1 MSVQETAV
9 ARARDA
15 LGDST
20 PAVVAHDV
28 WWALG
33 LELLL
38 PETVLFCVQ
47 RSGAVDLL
55 RQRGVEVFC
64 LSEHVRDP
72 RVAYMSAVDIF
83 EHPSA
88 RAFCAGLG
96 GFTVIAIRPNA
107 RLAGAIEA
115 AGGRSL
121 GSPDSLDTGRR
132 FENKLAF
139 VEIARQAGVP
149 TPRWEIVAASDG
161 RSFDQLSRRLGPRL
175 VVQAP
180 RGNAGQRTWFV
191 DRQASLDAI
200 GAAEGDRPLR
210 VAEVVEGMPF
220 TANGVAGPGA
230 EVVAAEACRQVTGVE
245 WLTPMALGSSGN
257 AYGEPLLAA
266 HAGATAD
273 AVSALGSAL
282 VEAGYSGMFGV
293 DFVLGPEGPVVIE
306 TNPRLVAS
314 VPLASQLEVAAGRI
328 PLLLS
333 HLLAGLEA
341 GDVSEAHGGGAL
353 GLADASQVM
362 VRRLPDDPKSRPD
375 MTTGVYALA
384 AGRPPVFLREAVYLD
399 ELAADDQAL
408 ILTRAGEEPVSPGK
422 EYARILVRGVA
433 AENQPGVR
441 EAVAALRGGPV
452 TESPTA

>member
-1 MSVQETAV
+1 LTAQEAAVVQ
-9 ARARDA
+9 ARDA
-15 LGDST
+15 LGQSR

-33 LELLL
+33 LERLL

-47 RSGAVDLL
+47 RSGAVERL

-64 LSEHVRDP
+64 LSEHVSDP

-121 GSPDSLDTGRR
+121 GSPHSLDTGRR

-139 VEIARQAGVP
+139 VDIARKAGVP
-149 TPRWEIVAASDG
+149 TPRWEIVAAHNGGSL
-161 RSFDQLSRRLGPRL
+161 DQLSRRLGPRL

-191 DRQASLDAI
+191 DSQASLDAI
-200 GAAEGDRPLR
+200 RAAEGDRPLR
-210 VAEVVEGMPF
+210 VAELVEGMPF
-220 TANGVAGPGA
+220 TANGVAGPGG

-257 AYGEPLLAA
+257 AYGEPLLAP
-266 HAGATAD
+266 HAVATAA

-293 DFVLGPEGPVVIE
+293 DFVLGPQGPVVIE

-314 VPLASQLEVAAGRI
+314 VPLASQLEISAGRV

-341 GDVSEAHGGGAL
+341 AQAASVDGDAAPP
-353 GLADASQVM
+353 LAGASQVM
-362 VRRLPDDPKSRPD
+362 VRRLPGDPGARPE
-375 MTTGVYALA
+375 MATGVYSVA
-384 AGRPPVFLREAVYLD
+384 AGRAPVFLREGVYVDDLAGED
-399 ELAADDQAL
+399 EAL
-408 ILTRAGEEPVSPGK
+408 ILARDATEPVSPGK
-422 EYARILVRGVA
+422 EYARIFVRGPG
-433 AENQPGVR
+433 AENHPGVR
-441 EAVAALRGGPV
+441 EAVTALRG
-452 TESPTA
+452 